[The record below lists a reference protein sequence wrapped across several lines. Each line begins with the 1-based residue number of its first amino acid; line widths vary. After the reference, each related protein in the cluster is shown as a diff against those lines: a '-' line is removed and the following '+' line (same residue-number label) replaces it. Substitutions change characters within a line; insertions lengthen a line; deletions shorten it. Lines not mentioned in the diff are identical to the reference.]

1 VFLIGV
7 ICVICGFK
15 RHRLAELDQE
25 RRELKR
31 MPNNV
36 KHFAVH
42 ADDVERA
49 RAFYE
54 KTFGWT
60 FKPWGPP
67 GFYLIQTGTDDDPG
81 VQGALQGRR
90 EVVPGKPMFGF
101 ECSLG
106 VDSIDDTIAAIEAN
120 GGKIV
125 MPKFHIPTVGTLIF
139 FEDTEGTVI
148 GAMQYEVSHD
158 TE

>member
-1 VFLIGV
+1 MRTGRSGPIKNEGEV
-7 ICVICGFK
+7 I
-15 RHRLAELDQE
+15 
-25 RRELKR
+25 
-31 MPNNV
+31 MPNNI
-36 KHFAVH
+36 KHFAIH
-42 ADDVERA
+42 ADDIPRA

-54 KTFGWT
+54 KAFGWR

-67 GFYLIQTGTDDDPG
+67 GFYLIQTGTDEDPG

-148 GAMQYEVSHD
+148 GAMQYEESYKEGGD
-158 TE
+158 